1 MNHLVLKLF
10 VAVVA
15 SLLAPLSIAVEFGP
29 LQLQS
34 TLGEP
39 LVAELEVRAQSGD
52 VLNPKC
58 VKVFVPSGNYPP
70 LVAGVEISWQS
81 GAAGTSLLVRSAEAL
96 VDPAMRFAL
105 EANCGA
111 GRSWQE
117 FAVLLHPA
125 ARTAPPAHGEAWL
138 LAPGETPLSLAQL
151 LYPGQR
157 GAQRRFIAAL
167 AAANPGLAIDDSGTP
182 VLAAGT
188 PLQMPDWRAL
198 AGSAGVARSKARAP
212 GGAGEISPSAVATR
226 RESNDP
232 PRIAVPPH
240 VPAQSARDV
249 RHDHGEPTP
258 SRLRLST
265 VLSLRQDASEPL
277 RQMLRLEYRLLISL
291 NEQLSALHAEPL
303 SREASAAVAAAEP
316 PVRLQAAAKLPAA
329 ETSADTTT
337 PITPVAPAAAAA
349 ATITSPTALPVSLP
363 VAATTAVDAP
373 LPPVKIPQAPP
384 AIVPEASEGLPGW
397 VYYAGLGAGAL
408 ALLAFLRRRRDLAPP
423 QDFAVAETVVMDA
436 APASKGEMEAL
447 FAAPEVQPTRTT
459 KAVSLPPPVD
469 KGDPN
474 PVMELA
480 EIMLSFGRIQGAA
493 QTLQEYIEANPNEAL
508 QPWFKLLEVYRVGDM
523 HTEFDTL
530 AQKLNRNFNVELQHW
545 DADAASAPIA
555 PATPA
560 DAEQQAKALSL
571 EEIPH
576 IRERLVACWGK
587 PDCLDYLHQLLR
599 DNRSGQRSGF
609 TLPVVQEILLLID
622 ILVAQSVA
630 GNH

>member
-1 MNHLVLKLF
+1 MNRPLLKLF

-29 LQLQS
+29 LQLRS

-39 LVAELEVRAQSGD
+39 LVAELDVRAQSGD

-58 VKVFVPSGNYPP
+58 IKVFVPSGNYPP
-70 LVAGVEISWQS
+70 LVTSVEISWQS
-81 GAAGTSLLVRSAEAL
+81 AATGQSLLVRSAEPLAE
-96 VDPAMRFAL
+96 PAMRFAL

-125 ARTAPPAHGEAWL
+125 ARVALPVHGEEWL

-157 GAQRRFIAAL
+157 GTQRRFIAAL
-167 AAANPGLAIDDSGTP
+167 AAANPELAIDDSGAPT
-182 VLAAGT
+182 LAAGT

-198 AGSAGVARSKARAP
+198 AGAGKVARSAP
-212 GGAGEISPSAVATR
+212 GRVLEAPEAREALASQPKVVAVR
-226 RESNDP
+226 REGDEP
-232 PRIAVPPH
+232 PAAAAPMRP
-240 VPAQSARDV
+240 PAQRV
-249 RHDHGEPTP
+249 REAHRDHGALMAAP
-258 SRLRLST
+258 LRLSM
-265 VLSLRQDASEPL
+265 VLAPRRDANEQL
-277 RQMLRLEYRLLISL
+277 RQMLRLEYRLLMSL
-291 NEQLSALHAEPL
+291 NEQLSALHAGPL
-303 SREASAAVAAAEP
+303 PREASVAVPADEP
-316 PVRLQAAAKLPAA
+316 PVRLQSAAKLPAA
-329 ETSADTTT
+329 SALADTAAPATSPAALPAT
-337 PITPVAPAAAAA
+337 PPVAV
-349 ATITSPTALPVSLP
+349 PTV
-363 VAATTAVDAP
+363 VDAP

-384 AIVPEASEGLPGW
+384 AIVPEASEDVSGW

-408 ALLAFLRRRRDLAPP
+408 VLLAFLRRRRDLAPP
-423 QDFAVAETVVMDA
+423 QDFVVAETVVMDA
-436 APASKGEMEAL
+436 APASTGEMEAL
-447 FAAPEVQPTRTT
+447 FAAPEAQPAQLAQMA

-523 HTEFDTL
+523 HAEFDTL
-530 AQKLNRNFNVELQHW
+530 AQQLNRNFNVELQQW
-545 DADAASAPIA
+545 DTEA
-555 PATPA
+555 PAALPA
-560 DAEQQAKALSL
+560 TAAPAVPVDSEQQSKALSL

-576 IRERLVACWGK
+576 IWERLVACWGK
-587 PDCLDYLHQLLR
+587 PECLDFLHQLLR
-599 DNRSGQRSGF
+599 DNRGGQRSGF

-622 ILVAQSVA
+622 ILVAKSA
-630 GNH
+630 SGSK